1 MKVLEKTKKSLI
13 PSKSETRSKT
23 KIATT
28 AFDLVKKHLAKY
40 SEIVD
45 VQFGGSFAKGT
56 WLVGKAD
63 IDIFVKFK
71 ESTTEKKFVEIAEKI
86 GFDSMS
92 KFKPYVRYSEHP
104 YVEARIKD
112 TKVNIVPCYAV
123 KKGQWKSS
131 ADRSPFHTQFM
142 QESLS
147 ENMKNE
153 VRLLKTFLQSHG
165 IYGAEIAKQGFSGYV
180 TEVLILNFAS
190 FENVVKSIAKIKQ
203 NQVIGNTTKK
213 FDTPIVIIDP
223 IDSNRN
229 LAAAISTENVG
240 KFILTC
246 RAFIANPSN
255 SFFSNKITK
264 KSEKEWE
271 NILTVKF
278 NFKKRSPDIIWG
290 QVKRA
295 ATSMATQLELGG
307 FKVLRSAGFT
317 DEKKDACLIFLLEE
331 IEISKSHLKKGPNF
345 FNQSDSEKFI
355 SKNIKK
361 TELMWIDNDARIV
374 SLEKRKSN
382 NAEKFMRDLLKN
394 VKKSGIPTG
403 LQDDV
408 KRGFKIFS
416 GSKKLGKSIK
426 EQARDLVLTNE
437 KIFYS
442 N

>member
-1 MKVLEKTKKSLI
+1 MKALEKTRKSLI
-13 PSKSETRSKT
+13 PSKSETQSKT
-23 KIATT
+23 KIATI
-28 AFDLVKKHLAKY
+28 AFDLVKKHSAKY

-56 WLVGKAD
+56 WLVRKAD

-71 ESTTEKKFVEIAEKI
+71 ESTTEKKFAQIAEKI

-104 YVEARIKD
+104 YVEAIIKD
-112 TKVNIVPCYAV
+112 TKVNVVPCYNV

-153 VRLLKTFLQSHG
+153 VRLLKAFLKSHR

-180 TEVLILNFAS
+180 TEVLILNFGS

-229 LAAAISTENVG
+229 LAAAISTENIG

-255 SFFSNKITK
+255 SFFSYKMTK
-264 KSEKEWE
+264 AEKEWE

-278 NFKKRSPDIIWG
+278 SFKKRSPDIIWG

-307 FKVLRSAGFT
+307 FKVFRSAGFT
-317 DEKKDACLIFLLEE
+317 DEKKDAYLFFLLEG

-416 GSKKLGKSIK
+416 GSKKLAKSIK
-426 EQARDLVLTNE
+426 EQVNDLVLTNE